1 MLLCGSQ
8 GGQTIKTDEDADDDD
23 DEYDEDGDGD
33 DECDDDE
40 EEQDSWIHQSVCDTL
55 CVMNKG
61 PPMLLAIYTVYY
73 TGWLSSVAAL
83 DKSFPL
89 SRGIVRLLASPRVFP
104 EGLSRSL

>member
-33 DECDDDE
+33 DECDYDE

-73 TGWLSSVAAL
+73 TGW
-83 DKSFPL
+83 F
-89 SRGIVRLLASPRVFP
+89 
-104 EGLSRSL
+104 